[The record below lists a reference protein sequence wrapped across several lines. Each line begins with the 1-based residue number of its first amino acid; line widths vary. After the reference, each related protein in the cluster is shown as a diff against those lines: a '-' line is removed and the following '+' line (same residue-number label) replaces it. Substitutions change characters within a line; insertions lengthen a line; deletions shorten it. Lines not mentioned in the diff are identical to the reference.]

1 MFLVQLLVSEQ
12 AVDSEIALIFTTAV
26 IQQKATE
33 SPQPEFISPN
43 GRTSNNYDIKLKFY
57 SCH

>member
-12 AVDSEIALIFTTAV
+12 AVDSEITLISTTVV
-26 IQQKATE
+26 IPHKATE
-33 SPQPEFISPN
+33 SPQPELISPN